1 MKTNDYY
8 IVFREHA
15 KDRGNKMIIDEP
27 KTPYNDHEII
37 EEDDINL
44 TSEDNSEDKI
54 KVDQLLEQASSNR

>member
-1 MKTNDYY
+1 
-8 IVFREHA
+8 
-15 KDRGNKMIIDEP
+15 MIIDEP